1 MLEIFNVHNFKSLVN
16 FEMRLSRFNVLIG
29 MNGAGKSTILQAIDF
44 MSQLM
49 YGKMDDWLVSRN
61 WTAADLPSKLLSGV
75 PVSLSICLS
84 ETIAG
89 QATDIYWDS
98 DFQRKDLAC
107 SKESVVGQSLLTMT
121 GSGRAYPLLEVA
133 ARHYRLWGV
142 KKEVKNDVLAPHLA
156 SKEGREAIAF
166 TYQGSILSQ
175 LVDGQLSPELRV
187 LRDRL
192 RNIRSLELLSPH
204 LMRQKARGSA
214 GDIGFGGEK
223 LSSFVSGI
231 KGEARTELV
240 RLLQVFYPRL
250 IDLKASSTR
259 GGWKRLA
266 IVEEFNGRQIETEAR
281 HINDGLLRILA
292 ILAQSQTD
300 RSLLVFDE
308 IENGVN
314 PELVEK
320 LVQTLL
326 ASRQQMIV
334 TTHSPLILNYLD
346 DATARE
352 SVQFVYK
359 SAEGHTRIRRFFD
372 LPRINQKLAF
382 MGAGEAF
389 VDTDLVALTEECL
402 ALDELERAQGQ
413 PTPPIG
419 RPGFRHNGRN
429 SPK

>member
-29 MNGAGKSTILQAIDF
+29 MNGAGKSTILQGIDF

-49 YGKMDDWLVSRN
+49 YGKMDDWLASRY
-61 WTAADLPSKLLSGV
+61 WTAADLPSKLLTGV
-75 PVSLSICLS
+75 PISLAVRLR
-84 ETIAG
+84 ELVNG
-89 QATDIYWDS
+89 QEKNVIWDS
-98 DFQRKDLAC
+98 EFQRKDLAC
-107 SKESVVGQSLLTMT
+107 TKELAAGQSLPSMAGYHL
-121 GSGRAYPLLEVA
+121 GYPLLEVGS
-133 ARHYRLWGV
+133 RHYQLGKS
-142 KKEVKNDVLAPHLA
+142 KK
-156 SKEGREAIAF
+156 EAIAF

-175 LVDGQLSPELRV
+175 LVDSQLSPELRI

-204 LMRQKARGSA
+204 LMRQKARGGA
-214 GDIGFGGEK
+214 DDIGFGGEK
-223 LSSFVSGI
+223 LSSFVSTI
-231 KGEARTELV
+231 KGEARSELI
-240 RLLQVFYPRL
+240 RLLKAFYPRL
-250 IDLKASSTR
+250 IDLKASSTK

-266 IVEEFNGRQIETEAR
+266 IVEDFNGKQIETEAR

-292 ILAQSQTD
+292 ILAQSRTE

-308 IENGVN
+308 IENGIN

-320 LVQTLL
+320 LVKMLL
-326 ASRQQMIV
+326 ASGQQMIV

-352 SVQFVYK
+352 AVQFVYK
-359 SAEGHTRIRRFFD
+359 TPEGHTRIRRFFD
-372 LPRINQKLAF
+372 MPRINQKLAC

-402 ALDELERAQGQ
+402 ELDRIEQMPPHHALASSSIIAK
-413 PTPPIG
+413 PS
-419 RPGFRHNGRN
+419 GRN
-429 SPK
+429 APK